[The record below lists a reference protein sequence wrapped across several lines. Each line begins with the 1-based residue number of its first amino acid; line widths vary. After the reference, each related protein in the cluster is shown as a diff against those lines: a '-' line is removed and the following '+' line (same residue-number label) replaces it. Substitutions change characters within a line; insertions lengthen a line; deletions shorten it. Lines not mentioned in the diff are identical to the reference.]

1 MIKNLDKM
9 DTLNNHRG
17 LQTKR
22 RGKDLV
28 LSEPYEHEK
37 FSVRETQSEGS
48 RTNNIYILLHR

>member
-1 MIKNLDKM
+1 M

-37 FSVRETQSEGS
+37 FSVRETQSEGI
-48 RTNNIYILLHR
+48 RKNNINILFHR